1 MHDHEKEVESIP
13 WVLQV
18 GLPIFPTETGPT
30 EAQCNDLD
38 YRFTNENQ
46 CEEDIEYKKD
56 LLLERVRFR
65 ERVIESQHERAQ
77 DHAKV
82 HEGYKYF
89 VGRDLVPFRPND
101 LYVMILGQGEHSVV
115 FQIVAGEDVIE
126 VPILL
131 HLLDLRSLV
140 SQIGVAEV
148 LAFLRLQDF
157 LDVAGRVGIFQE
169 SFILRLSPV
178 NVNLFL

>member
-1 MHDHEKEVESIP
+1 M
-13 WVLQV
+13 
-18 GLPIFPTETGPT
+18 
-30 EAQCNDLD
+30 
-38 YRFTNENQ
+38 
-46 CEEDIEYKKD
+46 
-56 LLLERVRFR
+56 
-65 ERVIESQHERAQ
+65 
-77 DHAKV
+77 
-82 HEGYKYF
+82 
-89 VGRDLVPFRPND
+89 GRDLVPFRPND
-101 LYVMILGQGEHSVV
+101 LDVMILGQGEHSVV
-115 FQIVAGEDVIE
+115 FEIVADEDVIE